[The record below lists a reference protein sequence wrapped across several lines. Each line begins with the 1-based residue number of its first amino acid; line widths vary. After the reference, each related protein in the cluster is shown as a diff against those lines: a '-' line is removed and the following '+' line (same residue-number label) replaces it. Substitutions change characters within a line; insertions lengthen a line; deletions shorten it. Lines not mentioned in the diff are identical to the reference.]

1 MGNNTSSRTEKYYN
15 YLESSKNGSQMN
27 IDMNTIDP
35 YEILGLTRKFTFE
48 ELKDAYRRTAKFVHP
63 DKGGSEQLFNIAT
76 DCFRKLAHEL
86 KMREEKTHDELRKG
100 SRDYWAQ
107 MPAAPQYTSERENND
122 SYKYAPDHVNS
133 SSENQHHGGSG
144 GGSGGGGV
152 GGGAGGGGG
161 VGGGAG
167 GVGGGA
173 GGGGGNFTDR
183 FNRAFEENR
192 LKEDDGS
199 HDGYGEK
206 MAKSSKVREDFKIP
220 QIMKKFNQ
228 NTFNK
233 VFDTVTLSDSSEVVK
248 YVEPEALPLAKSL
261 QYTELGGASKG
272 DFSST
277 SEGEACR
284 TLQYTD
290 YMKAYTTTRLV
301 DPRAVQERKNFR
313 NVDEYESERT
323 NIMAAPETLE
333 ERVWRKKKEYESQK
347 AEEARL
353 FRLNQRDS
361 AAALHHE
368 RVNRLMINSRK

>member
-15 YLESSKNGSQMN
+15 YLENSKNGSQMN
-27 IDMNTIDP
+27 IDINAIDP

-107 MPAAPQYTSERENND
+107 MPAAPQYTSERESND

-133 SSENQHHGGSG
+133 SSENHHD
-144 GGSGGGGV
+144 GGGG
-152 GGGAGGGGG
+152 
-161 VGGGAG
+161 
-167 GVGGGA
+167 

-192 LKEDDGS
+192 LKEDDGT

-220 QIMKKFNQ
+220 QLMKKFNQ

-277 SEGEACR
+277 SEGEARR

-323 NIMAAPETLE
+323 NIMAAPETPE
-333 ERVWRKKKEYESQK
+333 ERAWRKKKEYEAQK

-353 FRLNQRDS
+353 FRLNQRDT

>member
-15 YLESSKNGSQMN
+15 YLENSKNGSQVQINM
-27 IDMNTIDP
+27 DTIDP
-35 YEILGLTRKFTFE
+35 YEVLGLPRKFTFE
-48 ELKDAYRRTAKFVHP
+48 DLKEAYRRTAKFVHP

-86 KMREEKTHDELRKG
+86 KMREEKTHDELRSG
-100 SRDYWAQ
+100 SREYWAQ
-107 MPAAPQYTSERENND
+107 MPSAPQYTSEREGND
-122 SYKYAPDHVNS
+122 SYKYAPEYSNDRGADQDKGMNS
-133 SSENQHHGGSG
+133 NKSEESANFLNKFNQ
-144 GGSGGGGV
+144 
-152 GGGAGGGGG
+152 
-161 VGGGAG
+161 
-167 GVGGGA
+167 
-173 GGGGGNFTDR
+173 
-183 FNRAFEENR
+183 AFESNR
-192 LKEDDGS
+192 LKEDDGT
-199 HDGYGEK
+199 HDGYGQK

-220 QIMKKFNQ
+220 QIMKKFNN

-277 SEGEACR
+277 SEGESRR

-301 DPRAVQERKNFR
+301 DPRSVQDRKSFR

-323 NIMAAPETLE
+323 NVMATPETSE
-333 ERVWRKKKEYESQK
+333 ERAWRKNKEYKAQK

-353 FRLNQRDS
+353 YR
-361 AAALHHE
+361 
-368 RVNRLMINSRK
+368 